1 MALEAQDRREPT
13 EESSNGLIEAWR
25 SLVAGLR
32 EVRAVLWD
40 ALDHLNWHDGVLLAS
55 GIAFALIFA
64 IFPFLIFIIA
74 LGGGVG
80 GQDLAD
86 DIAQAALTIMPE
98 HMVRTI
104 EPELDRIIHP
114 PGRGG
119 LLTFGLLVTL
129 VTITSA
135 VEAIRDGLNRAYG
148 CVDNRNFLKK
158 RLGSLVFVLFGML
171 AITVLAALAFAA
183 PLAIQAVAAGAAGTA
198 WYPLLMEG
206 GRQALLIVVLLAMI
220 ASMHLI
226 LPAHERRVRTI
237 IPGVVLTLVLWW
249 AAGRAFGYYLNR
261 FTDYSAVYAG
271 LGGIMALMF
280 FLWILALIFQ
290 FGAELNRAIA
300 ERIEKRRRRGAV

>member
-13 EESSNGLIEAWR
+13 EESSNGLIEAGR

-32 EVRAVLWD
+32 EVKAVLWD

-64 IFPFLIFIIA
+64 MFPFLIFIIA

-86 DIAQAALTIMPE
+86 DIAQAALTVMPQ

-183 PLAIQAVAAGAAGTA
+183 PLAIQAVAADAADTA
-198 WYPLLMEG
+198 WYPLLMES
-206 GRQALLIVVLLAMI
+206 GRQGLVILVLLAMI

-237 IPGVVLTLVLWW
+237 IPGVLLTLVLWW
-249 AAGRAFGYYLNR
+249 AAGRAFGYYLNS

-280 FLWILALIFQ
+280 FLWIMALIFQ

-300 ERIEKRRRRGAV
+300 ERIEKSRRRGAL